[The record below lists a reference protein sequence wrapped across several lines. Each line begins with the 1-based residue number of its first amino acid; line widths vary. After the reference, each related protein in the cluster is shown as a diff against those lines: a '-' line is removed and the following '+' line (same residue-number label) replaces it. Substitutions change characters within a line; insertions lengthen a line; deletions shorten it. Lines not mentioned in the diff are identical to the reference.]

1 VCSGAN
7 DDTISL
13 LACNFVCEDCIIVFE
28 RAVIRLAISESLK
41 GLLLCGA
48 PETIV
53 LCKGF
58 LAAEC
63 MTVGGGGR
71 RGGAVLLI
79 QLVENCD
86 GIGLHPAHRTVPSH
100 AQRSQHQLLFL

>member
-1 VCSGAN
+1 VVPMTTPFLFLRG
-7 DDTISL
+7 
-13 LACNFVCEDCIIVFE
+13 NFVCEDCIIVFE

-63 MTVGGGGR
+63 MT
-71 RGGAVLLI
+71 
-79 QLVENCD
+79 
-86 GIGLHPAHRTVPSH
+86 
-100 AQRSQHQLLFL
+100 